1 MAQIIVNG
9 ERVGAKSGEKIPV
22 VNPATEEEFDTA
34 PKGGPEDVDAAV
46 AAAKEAFNEWSEKD
60 PDEQAG
66 LIRAGVSSIK
76 EHGKEIGQLL
86 AQERGKPM
94 IESMGNCT
102 TSCTG

>member
-22 VNPATEEEFDTA
+22 VNPATEEEFDTT